1 MWTSYVSKGL
11 LRLCDKQSKTW
22 LLVEMKFL
30 FRVQLDISLVRCAHS
45 WAIELNTW
53 REIPYLRAPLYCCLS
68 LSPRATLTLLSCV
81 ATSRVHHNSMVARC
95 TLTISFIAL
104 RLSNI
109 FHFVYKKRKEPRA
122 PALAC
127 NLRANGASISANQSA
142 RFCKALLQKCFS
154 ITLLS
159 FRFCLCFALFSIGIW
174 RSHCISFGNCIIQ
187 GDFE

>member
-1 MWTSYVSKGL
+1 MWTSLVSKGL

-22 LLVEMKFL
+22 FLVEMKFL

-95 TLTISFIAL
+95 TLTISFVK
-104 RLSNI
+104 
-109 FHFVYKKRKEPRA
+109 H
-122 PALAC
+122 
-127 NLRANGASISANQSA
+127 
-142 RFCKALLQKCFS
+142 
-154 ITLLS
+154 LS
-159 FRFCLCFALFSIGIW
+159 FRVQKKKKSHEPLRQHATCGQMERAYQPIRAHAFVKLCYKSVF
-174 RSHCISFGNCIIQ
+174 R
-187 GDFE
+187 

>member
-22 LLVEMKFL
+22 LLLEMKFL

-53 REIPYLRAPLYCCLS
+53 REITYLRAPLYCCLAS
-68 LSPRATLTLLSCV
+68 CDSYRLLSCV

-95 TLTISFIAL
+95 SLTISFVAL

-109 FHFVYKKRKEPRA
+109 FHFVYKKKKKEPRA
-122 PALAC
+122 PASAC

-142 RFCKALLQKCFS
+142 RFCKALL
-154 ITLLS
+154 
-159 FRFCLCFALFSIGIW
+159 
-174 RSHCISFGNCIIQ
+174 
-187 GDFE
+187 

>member
-1 MWTSYVSKGL
+1 MWTSLVSKGL

-95 TLTISFIAL
+95 TLTISFVAL
-104 RLSNI
+104 GLSNI
-109 FHFVYKKRKEPRA
+109 FHFVYKKKKKKSQEPLRQHATCGQMERA
-122 PALAC
+122 YQPI
-127 NLRANGASISANQSA
+127 RAHAFVKLCYKSV
-142 RFCKALLQKCFS
+142 
-154 ITLLS
+154 
-159 FRFCLCFALFSIGIW
+159 FR
-174 RSHCISFGNCIIQ
+174 
-187 GDFE
+187 

>member
-1 MWTSYVSKGL
+1 MWTSLVSKGL

-95 TLTISFIAL
+95 TLTISFVAL

-109 FHFVYKKRKEPRA
+109 FHFVYKKKKKSHEPLRQHATCGQMERA
-122 PALAC
+122 YQPIRAHALVKLC
-127 NLRANGASISANQSA
+127 YKSV
-142 RFCKALLQKCFS
+142 
-154 ITLLS
+154 
-159 FRFCLCFALFSIGIW
+159 FR
-174 RSHCISFGNCIIQ
+174 
-187 GDFE
+187 

>member
-1 MWTSYVSKGL
+1 MHVFILSAPTHSRWKHRSFYFHSLIMWTSLVSKGL

-95 TLTISFIAL
+95 TLTISFVAL

-109 FHFVYKKRKEPRA
+109 FHFVYKKKKKRA
-122 PALAC
+122 KSPCVSMQPA
-127 NLRANGASISANQSA
+127 GKWSEHISQSE
-142 RFCKALLQKCFS
+142 R
-154 ITLLS
+154 TLL
-159 FRFCLCFALFSIGIW
+159 
-174 RSHCISFGNCIIQ
+174 
-187 GDFE
+187 